1 MATYSGA
8 VDYIISQLGRGGETS
23 ITANVQ
29 QEVLNAIDY
38 YSTTRFWFN
47 EYTTKLTT
55 SSSLAYYPLPAD
67 LQQIDSVL
75 ITISGSQYE
84 LTPRNY
90 AVLDA
95 LDLGST
101 FGQPTDYAIWAEQ
114 FRLYPIPTATYTFI
128 ISGQKRLA
136 TLSATSDTNAWLTH
150 GLEMICSRVQKT
162 MNAIRYKNS
171 SLAAA
176 CAQVEADAYERL
188 LSQTEK
194 LVSTGTISPG

>member
-67 LQQIDSVL
+67 LQQIDSVFNRFIVDCYRRRDCRL
-75 ITISGSQYE
+75 
-84 LTPRNY
+84 
-90 AVLDA
+90 
-95 LDLGST
+95 
-101 FGQPTDYAIWAEQ
+101 FIW
-114 FRLYPIPTATYTFI
+114 L
-128 ISGQKRLA
+128 
-136 TLSATSDTNAWLTH
+136 LSAATVSP
-150 GLEMICSRVQKT
+150 
-162 MNAIRYKNS
+162 AIK
-171 SLAAA
+171 
-176 CAQVEADAYERL
+176 
-188 LSQTEK
+188 
-194 LVSTGTISPG
+194 